1 MEIEKYKEIIL
12 LYERYKEERQRFLE
26 QKENKYRRIR
36 LSRRAV
42 AFLFLLTDISSV
54 CIFFHVGLKYDFLDF
69 FESIICAV
77 PNLIIISFVLWL
89 VWRSIDEHITYVSL
103 ADIRRN
109 YLPIEEHLMFSL
121 FELIG
126 WHNIW
131 DVIGM
136 DRNEYENILEA
147 RDPQN
152 DDYNR
157 IVKLCNIQKEIQKA
171 NEDYHRYARNGMWMG

>member
-1 MEIEKYKEIIL
+1 
-12 LYERYKEERQRFLE
+12 
-26 QKENKYRRIR
+26 
-36 LSRRAV
+36 
-42 AFLFLLTDISSV
+42 
-54 CIFFHVGLKYDFLDF
+54 
-69 FESIICAV
+69 
-77 PNLIIISFVLWL
+77 
-89 VWRSIDEHITYVSL
+89 
-103 ADIRRN
+103 
-109 YLPIEEHLMFSL
+109 MFSL

-136 DRNEYENILEA
+136 DRNEYESILEA

-157 IVKLCNIQKEIQKA
+157 IVKLCNIQKDIQKA